1 MLARERRPSPWSARH
16 RLVEVLFPPPEC
28 VLGTEE
34 ALIALALLVVAALYS
49 SVGHGGASGYLAILS
64 LTSFATM
71 EELWLKQHAWSLN
84 LIVAAIA
91 FYHYQR
97 SGHHIPRM
105 TALFVIASIPMA
117 FVGGYLLVEGA
128 LYDTLLSITLVW
140 AALRLFKADS
150 EFDETSIERLPTS
163 QAVPA
168 GAGIGLVSGIVGVG
182 GGIFLSP
189 LLLLKRW
196 ATPKAAAA
204 TAALF
209 IWVNSAAAL
218 TGSYLSG
225 EWLVETDT
233 LAPFGSAVLIGGFIG
248 SRLGA
253 DLIPQRAV
261 RIVLVVVLLLAAARR
276 ILLLV

>member
-1 MLARERRPSPWSARH
+1 MLARERRPSPWLARH

-34 ALIALALLVVAALYS
+34 VLIALALLVVAAMYS
-49 SVGHGGASGYLAILS
+49 SVGHGGASGYLAVLS

-71 EELWLKQHAWSLN
+71 EEVWLKQQAWSLN

-97 SGHHIPRM
+97 AGHHIPRI
-105 TALFVIASIPMA
+105 TTVFVLASIPMA
-117 FVGGYLLVEGA
+117 FAGGYFLIEGA
-128 LYDTLLSITLVW
+128 IYDVLLSLTLIW
-140 AALRLFKADS
+140 ASVRLFRVDS
-150 EFDETSIERLPTS
+150 NFDEESVENLPLS
-163 QAVPA
+163 QAIPA
-168 GAGIGLVSGIVGVG
+168 GAGIGLFSGIIGVG

-196 ATPKAAAA
+196 ATPKTAAA

-209 IWVNSAAAL
+209 IWLNSAAAL

-225 EWLVETDT
+225 EWLVEIDT
-233 LAPFGSAVLIGGFIG
+233 IAPFGSAVLIGGFIG
-248 SRLGA
+248 SKLGA

-261 RIVLVVVLLLAAARR
+261 RIVLVVVLMLAAARR
-276 ILLLV
+276 VILLV

>member
-1 MLARERRPSPWSARH
+1 MLARERRPSPWLARH

-34 ALIALALLVVAALYS
+34 VLIALALLVVAAMYS
-49 SVGHGGASGYLAILS
+49 SVGHGGASGYLAVLS

-71 EELWLKQHAWSLN
+71 EEVWLKQQAWSLN

-97 SGHHIPRM
+97 AGHHIPRI
-105 TALFVIASIPMA
+105 TTVFVLASIPMA
-117 FVGGYLLVEGA
+117 FAGGYFLIEGA
-128 LYDTLLSITLVW
+128 IYDVLLSITLIW
-140 AALRLFKADS
+140 ASVRLFRVDS
-150 EFDETSIERLPTS
+150 NFDEESVENLPLS
-163 QAVPA
+163 QAIPA
-168 GAGIGLVSGIVGVG
+168 GAGIGLLSGIIGVG

-196 ATPKAAAA
+196 TTPKTAAA

-209 IWVNSAAAL
+209 IWLNSAAAL

-225 EWLVETDT
+225 EWLVEIDT
-233 LAPFGSAVLIGGFIG
+233 IAPFGSAVLIGGFIG
-248 SRLGA
+248 SKLGA

-261 RIVLVVVLLLAAARR
+261 RIVLVVVLMLAAARR
-276 ILLLV
+276 VLLLV

>member
-1 MLARERRPSPWSARH
+1 LLARERRPSPWSARH

-97 SGHHIPRM
+97 AGHHIPRM
-105 TALFVIASIPMA
+105 TGLFVIASIPMA
-117 FVGGYLLVEGA
+117 FFGGYLLVEGA

-140 AALRLFKADS
+140 AALRLFKTDS
-150 EFDETSIERLPTS
+150 EFDEASIERLPTS

-225 EWLVETDT
+225 EWLVESDT

-261 RIVLVVVLLLAAARR
+261 RIVLVVVLMLAAARR

>member
-1 MLARERRPSPWSARH
+1 M
-16 RLVEVLFPPPEC
+16 LFPPPEC
-28 VLGTEE
+28 VLGSEE
-34 ALIALALLVVAALYS
+34 VLIALALLVVATLYS

-64 LTSFATM
+64 LTSFASM

-97 SGHHIPRM
+97 AGHHIPRM
-105 TALFVIASIPMA
+105 TGVFVVASVPMA
-117 FVGGYLLVEGA
+117 FVGGYLLVEGV
-128 LYDTLLSITLVW
+128 LYDALLSATLVW
-140 AALRLFKADS
+140 ASFRLFKAGS
-150 EFDETSIERLPTS
+150 EFDEEPIQEIPIS
-163 QAVPA
+163 QAIPA
-168 GAGIGLVSGIVGVG
+168 GASIGLLSGIVGVG

-189 LLLLKRW
+189 LVLLKRW

-225 EWLVETDT
+225 EWMVETDT
-233 LAPFGSAVLIGGFIG
+233 LAPFGTAVLIGGFVG

-253 DLIPQRAV
+253 DLIPQRTV
-261 RIVLVVVLLLAAARR
+261 RIFLVVVLMLAAVRR
-276 ILLLV
+276 MLLLI